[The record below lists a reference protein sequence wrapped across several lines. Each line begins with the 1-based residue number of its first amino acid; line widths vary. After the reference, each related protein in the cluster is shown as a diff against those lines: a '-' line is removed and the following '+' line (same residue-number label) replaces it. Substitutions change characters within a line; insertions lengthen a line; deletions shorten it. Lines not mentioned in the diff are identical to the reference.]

1 MNPLVTAVVAV
12 VVGALL
18 WVNLD
23 SGLMTPEPSA
33 RLVSLPLLGLAAI
46 FGVRAWADTQ
56 SSTPRWASFFA
67 GLALG
72 VGGYGIV
79 RLALVG

>member
-1 MNPLVTAVVAV
+1 VNPLVTAVVAA
-12 VVGALL
+12 VVGTLL

-23 SGLMTPEPSA
+23 SGLMTPEPAA
-33 RLVSLPLLGLAAI
+33 RLVSLPLIGLAAI

-56 SSTPRWASFFA
+56 SSTPRWGSFFA

-79 RLALVG
+79 RLALVR